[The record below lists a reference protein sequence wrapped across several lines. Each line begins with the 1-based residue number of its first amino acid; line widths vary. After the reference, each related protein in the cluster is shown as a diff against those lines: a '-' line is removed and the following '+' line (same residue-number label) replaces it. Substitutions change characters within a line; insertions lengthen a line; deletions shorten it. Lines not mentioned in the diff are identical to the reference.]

1 MSDIFYKL
9 YTTIPFIQ
17 LVGNRFNILGLVWF
31 LVLTGLTF
39 KYLSKRNFS
48 FGAPSKKIHYIGL
61 LGITIF
67 TVWVF
72 YRSLDEILTIFTVLS
87 WDASLLSISIK
98 SLIFWIGKIL
108 SYLIL
113 MISSSYLNGQF
124 KINQL
129 FKIRYFSLIIM
140 VFVVIIQIWSISIFK
155 IDYAILTGTERIT
168 VFWKT
173 YPIMYISY
181 AILYYS
187 ILNRGLNH
195 GEK

>member
-1 MSDIFYKL
+1 MSDIFHKL

-17 LVGNRFNILGLVWF
+17 LVGNRFNILGFVWF

-48 FGAPSKKIHYIGL
+48 FGVQNKKIHYIGL

-98 SLIFWIGKIL
+98 SSIFWIGKIL
-108 SYLIL
+108 SYSIL
-113 MISSSYLNGQF
+113 TISSSYLNGQF
-124 KINQL
+124 RINQL

-140 VFVVIIQIWSISIFK
+140 VFVIIIQIWSVGIFK
-155 IDYAILTGTERIT
+155 DDYAVLTGTERIT
-168 VFWKT
+168 VFWT
-173 YPIMYISY
+173 FYPILYISY
-181 AILYYS
+181 FILYYS
-187 ILNRGLNH
+187 ILNRGLNN
-195 GEK
+195 GKK